1 MSKKE
6 LIQSIIKEYGVTSP
20 SDITNA
26 RKDLL
31 GESLQEMMDAEFNEH
46 MGYENHDHKTRK
58 TNYRNGASAK
68 TVKTSQGNIEIEIRR
83 DRNASFTPVVIE
95 KHNRDISDVDSKI
108 INLYARGMSTRDIS
122 ESIHDIYG
130 IDVSASMISKITDK
144 IIPIAQEWQNRP
156 LHTLYPIVF
165 IDCVHFNV
173 KEENMVSKKAAY
185 AVLGINENG
194 YKEILGIWIG
204 ENETSKFWLSVFTD
218 LKNRGVKDILIMC
231 SDGLTG
237 IKQAIISAFPS
248 TVQQRCIVHLI
259 RNSCKYISYK
269 DRKNF
274 CNELKNVY
282 TANSEEMAQIELDT
296 CKRNWDTK
304 YPYAFKPWEDNW
316 NEIWSMFNYVPELR
330 KIMYTTNSI
339 ESLNSGF
346 RKFTKIRTVFPTNMS
361 LFKALYL
368 AQDKIS
374 GKWNTPQANWGVI
387 YSSLQIIFEDRI

>member
-1 MSKKE
+1 M
-6 LIQSIIKEYGVTSP
+6 
-20 SDITNA
+20 NA
-26 RKDLL
+26 L
-31 GESLQEMMDAEFNEH
+31 
-46 MGYENHDHKTRK
+46 
-58 TNYRNGASAK
+58 
-68 TVKTSQGNIEIEIRR
+68 
-83 DRNASFTPVVIE
+83 
-95 KHNRDISDVDSKI
+95 HNRACKI

-274 CNELKNVY
+274 YNELKNVY
-282 TANSEEMAQIELDT
+282 TANSEEMAQIALDT

-316 NEIWSMFNYVPELR
+316 NEICSMFNYVPELR

-346 RKFTKIRTVFPTNMS
+346 RKFTKIRTVFPTDMS
-361 LFKALYL
+361 LLKALYL

-374 GKWNTPQANWGVI
+374 GKWNTP
-387 YSSLQIIFEDRI
+387 